1 MLSEP
6 LPKRVR
12 FANLVAKQ
20 TILTGSIDLSSF
32 IRLNAIVL
40 EQGQEAGLRLE
51 AKNSVTAQLEFYRGD
66 DARSKVKGWAKWY
79 LEVPCQRCLQA
90 VRLELISSVMTTIV
104 RTDEEMDGLDENEDG
119 QVESSDYLD
128 LVELLEDSL
137 ILELP
142 MSPKHSSCTD
152 NDLIPASGE
161 NTSVKH
167 GKDDVNSS
175 ELEATEQEGNRQLDV
190 KGDRH
195 HPFADLKKI
204 TGLVKE

>member
-161 NTSVKH
+161 NT
-167 GKDDVNSS
+167 
-175 ELEATEQEGNRQLDV
+175 
-190 KGDRH
+190 
-195 HPFADLKKI
+195 
-204 TGLVKE
+204 

>member
-12 FANLVAKQ
+12 FANLVAKRM
-20 TILTGSIDLSSF
+20 ILTGSMDLSSF
-32 IRLNAIVL
+32 RRLSAIVL
-40 EQGQEAGLRLE
+40 EQGQDADLKLE
-51 AKNSVTAQLEFYRGD
+51 AKHSVTAQLEFYRGD
-66 DARSKVKGWAKWY
+66 DARSKVKGWAKWV
-79 LEVPCQRCLQA
+79 LEVPCQRCLQT
-90 VRLELISSVMTTIV
+90 VRLELLSSVMTTII
-104 RTDEEMDGLDENEDG
+104 RTDDEMDRLDGKEDG

-161 NTSVKH
+161 NILVNN
-167 GKDDVNSS
+167 GKDDFDSS
-175 ELEATEQEGNRQLDV
+175 ELEATEQESNRDLGAKQ
-190 KGDRH
+190 DRH
-195 HPFADLKKI
+195 HPFADLKKM